1 MLNSSQNIS
10 QNTDRRVLVIGAYGF
25 IGASLVMR
33 LQREGFVVSGFGRSQ
48 ATAYKVMPDI
58 NWHIAD
64 LKNMITADDWQDYAK
79 THDIIINCAG
89 ALQDGASD
97 SLKTVHFDAIK
108 ALSDAC
114 KSNQTMLIQISA
126 VGAERDADTAFMRTK
141 AMGDDYI
148 RENHTDY
155 NIFRPGLVLA
165 KNAYGGS
172 ALLRMLAAFPL
183 VQPIALANSQ
193 VQATSI
199 YDLTD
204 AVVLAANNQV
214 PKNKSY
220 DLVERQTHS
229 LREVVQETRHWLGF
243 SSAVWQITLP
253 NWSTQITAK
262 IADFLSL
269 LGWRSPL
276 RSTAISVLKSGI
288 KGDPDPWRKI
298 TKQDL
303 RPLNSALSHMPA
315 AVEDRLFARMSL
327 LMPIIIFCLASFWL
341 ASGII
346 GLWQIDRAA
355 NVLTDI
361 GWSDH
366 FAKLSIGFWSI
377 VDIALGLGVLIR
389 KSAKIAC
396 WAMIAVS
403 FNYLISAAVVTPQ
416 LWADPLGPMVKV
428 FPGIVLALVGRVTLD
443 NR

>member
-10 QNTDRRVLVIGAYGF
+10 PYADRRVLVIGAYGF

-48 ATAYKVMPDI
+48 TTAYKVMPDI

-64 LKNMITADDWQDYAK
+64 LKDMITADDWQDHAK
-79 THDIIINCAG
+79 TYDIIVNCAG
-89 ALQDGASD
+89 ALQDGAND

-114 KSNQTMLIQISA
+114 KSNQTKLIQISA
-126 VGAERDADTAFMRTK
+126 VGAELDADTAFMRTK

-148 RENHTDY
+148 RKNHTDY

-193 VQATSI
+193 VQTTSI
-199 YDLTD
+199 YALTD

-214 PKNKSY
+214 LKNKSY
-220 DLVERQTHS
+220 DLIERQTHS

-243 SSAVWQITLP
+243 SSAVWHITLP

-262 IADFLSL
+262 TANFLSL
-269 LGWRSPL
+269 FGWKSPL
-276 RSTAISVLKSGI
+276 RSTAMSVLESGI
-288 KGDPDPWRKI
+288 KGDPAPWKDV

-303 RPLNSALSHMPA
+303 LPLKSALAHMPA
-315 AVEDRLFARMSL
+315 AAEDRLFARMSL
-327 LMPIIIFCLASFWL
+327 LMPLIIFCLAVFWL
-341 ASGII
+341 TSGII
-346 GLWQIDRAA
+346 GLWQVDRAA
-355 NVLTDI
+355 SVLTDI

-366 FAKLSIGFWSI
+366 IAKLSVRFWSI

-389 KSAKIAC
+389 KSAKLAC

-403 FNYLISAAVVTPQ
+403 LIYLISAAVVTPQ
-416 LWADPLGPMVKV
+416 LWTDPLGPMVKV
-428 FPGIVLALVGRVTLD
+428 FPGIVLALIGRVTLD